1 MGRVYEIVCGFNR
14 WLVNPPLQDLEGL
27 KIRFRG
33 QKLDRQIH
41 LFLPPRQKA
50 FALLQT
56 LDSHRKLLE
65 NLF

>member
-1 MGRVYEIVCGFNR
+1 MGRVYEIVCGFHR

-27 KIRFRG
+27 KIGFRG

-41 LFLPPRQKA
+41 LFLPPRQKT

-56 LDSHRKLLE
+56 LHSHRKLLE
-65 NLF
+65 NLL